1 MNDDGTVIA
10 VPIEIDEL
18 PSEGRERLD
27 ELFRSDPLM
36 HQLGGALVSWSPG
49 QSTVTAAIDKS
60 HTNFIGGGHGGILF
74 SLGDIAM
81 SFASNGYGRQCL
93 ATQINIS
100 YHRGVLPGDLI
111 AAVATE
117 INRTRRFAH
126 YRLDLSVEKKLV
138 ASATGTTYRTNEW
151 HFGDEAWPDT
161 WREKY

>member
-36 HQLGGALVSWSPG
+36 HQLGGSLVSWSPG

-81 SFASNGYGRQCL
+81 SFASNGVRK
-93 ATQINIS
+93 TM
-100 YHRGVLPGDLI
+100 PGN
-111 AAVATE
+111 T
-117 INRTRRFAH
+117 NQYF
-126 YRLDLSVEKKLV
+126 LSPRC
-138 ASATGTTYRTNEW
+138 ASW
-151 HFGDEAWPDT
+151 
-161 WREKY
+161 

>member
-1 MNDDGTVIA
+1 
-10 VPIEIDEL
+10 
-18 PSEGRERLD
+18 
-27 ELFRSDPLM
+27 
-36 HQLGGALVSWSPG
+36 
-49 QSTVTAAIDKS
+49 
-60 HTNFIGGGHGGILF
+60 
-74 SLGDIAM
+74 M

>member
-1 MNDDGTVIA
+1 
-10 VPIEIDEL
+10 
-18 PSEGRERLD
+18 
-27 ELFRSDPLM
+27 M
-36 HQLGGALVSWSPG
+36 HQLGGSLVSWSPG
-49 QSTVTAAIDKS
+49 QSTVTASIDKS

>member
-10 VPIEIDEL
+10 VPIEIDDL

-36 HQLGGALVSWSPG
+36 HQLGGSLVSWSPG
-49 QSTVTAAIDKS
+49 QSTVTASIDKS

-117 INRTRRFAH
+117 I
-126 YRLDLSVEKKLV
+126 
-138 ASATGTTYRTNEW
+138 
-151 HFGDEAWPDT
+151 
-161 WREKY
+161 